1 MKHLSILCELLL
13 TIFVSSTTH
22 ALSAGAARIDL
33 VPPVPSTMGGYFDR
47 TEVFTGVGT
56 PLYARAVVVSNGETT
71 LGVVVLD
78 LCYVSRELTEQ
89 ARALIEE
96 QTGMPGENVIVSAT
110 HTHSA
115 PSGFMGAR
123 FLGREE
129 QPELSAFLL
138 KQTVEAVVTAHGKL
152 EPATVG
158 FAYGDLPG
166 MTRNRQQENDLV
178 DPQVGVLKLQK
189 KDSRDYIATLAN
201 YTGHP
206 VILGG
211 SNLLVSSEFPG
222 QACATVEETLGGVA
236 IFTQGAC
243 GDITVHRSGPPFDE
257 VKRVGRVIG
266 GEIIKVAEQIQAI
279 EDNSLFSEF
288 RLVKVEPRDVPTV
301 EQAQADIDA
310 RKAEYEAAQD
320 DGTPEYLL
328 KNMKRE
334 VNAAGTTMAVA
345 KGVAANDSLLDYS
358 TSTSTQVIQ
367 IGPMIAVAIPGEMFV
382 EYQLEIKQRIQ
393 QDTGKSSIV
402 IGYANDY
409 IGYIITPRAQKTG
422 GYEKAIS
429 RVSPTAGRQLTETA
443 IGIVQSNIER

>member
-1 MKHLSILCELLL
+1 MRQTVFWILAIIILYALE
-13 TIFVSSTTH
+13 SH
-22 ALSAGAARIDL
+22 ALEAGAAKVDL
-33 VPPVPSTMGGYFDR
+33 APPFPTTMGGYFDR
-47 TEVFTGVGT
+47 TETFTGVGT
-56 PLYARAVVVSNGETT
+56 PIYARALVVSNGETQV
-71 LGVVVLD
+71 GIVVLD
-78 LCYVSRELTEQ
+78 LCYVSRELTEH
-89 ARALIEE
+89 ARDEIETR
-96 QTGMPGENVIVSAT
+96 TGMPGENIIVSAT

-129 QPELSAFLL
+129 QPKLSAFLL
-138 KQTVEAVVTAHGKL
+138 KQTVEAVVTAHENL

-166 MTRNRQQENDLV
+166 MTRNRQQNNDLI

-189 KDSRDYIATLAN
+189 KESREYIATLAN

-211 SNLLVSSEFPG
+211 SNLLLSSEFPG
-222 QACATVEETLGGVA
+222 QACATVEEVLGGIG

-266 GEIIKVAEQIQAI
+266 GEIIRVAEQINAT
-279 EDNSLFSEF
+279 EDNTLFSEY
-288 RLVKVEPRDVPTV
+288 RAIKVEPRDVPTLEEAEANIV
-301 EQAQADIDA
+301 A
-310 RKAEYEAAQD
+310 RKKAYADAQEN
-320 DGTPEYLL
+320 GTPDYILSTL
-328 KNMKRE
+328 KRE
-334 VNAAGTTMAVA
+334 VNAANTTRAVA
-345 KGVAANDSLLDYS
+345 RGVAENAGLLDYS

-367 IGPMIAVAIPGEMFV
+367 IGPMVAVAIPGEMFV
-382 EYQLEIKQRIQ
+382 EYQLEMKQRIQ
-393 QDTGKSSIV
+393 QDVGKPSII

-409 IGYIITPRAQKTG
+409 IGYIITPRAHETG

-429 RVSPTAGRQLTETA
+429 RVSPSAGRQMTETA
-443 IGIVQSNIER
+443 MEIVRTNLSQ

>member
-1 MKHLSILCELLL
+1 
-13 TIFVSSTTH
+13 
-22 ALSAGAARIDL
+22 
-33 VPPVPSTMGGYFDR
+33 GGYFDR
-47 TEVFTGVGT
+47 TDVFSGVST
-56 PLYARAVVVSNGETT
+56 PIYARALVVSNSETQV
-71 LGVVVLD
+71 GIVVLD

-89 ARALIEE
+89 ARVEIEK
-96 QTGMPGENVIVSAT
+96 QTGMPGENIIVSAT

-138 KQTVEAVVTAHGKL
+138 KQTIEAIVTAHGNL

-166 MTRNRQQENDLV
+166 MTRNRQQNNDLV
-178 DPQVGVLKLQK
+178 DPKVGVLKLQK
-189 KDSRDYIATLAN
+189 KDSREYIAVLAN

-211 SNLLVSSEFPG
+211 NNLLLSSEFPG
-222 QACATVEETLGGVA
+222 QACTTVEENLGGVT

-243 GDITVHRSGPPFDE
+243 GDITVHRSGPPFEE

-266 GEIIKVAEQIQAI
+266 GEIVKVAEQIRAT
-279 EDNSLFSEF
+279 EDNTLFSEY
-288 RLVKVEPRDVPTV
+288 RPVKVESREVPTI
-301 EQAQADIDA
+301 EEAQADIEIRKKSYADA
-310 RKAEYEAAQD
+310 QENE
-320 DGTPEYLL
+320 TPDYIL
-328 KNMKRE
+328 KNLKRE
-334 VNAAGTTMAVA
+334 INAAGTTLVVA
-345 KGVAANDSLLDYS
+345 KSVEKNPSLLDYS
-358 TSTSTQVIQ
+358 TSTSTQVMQ
-367 IGPMIAVAIPGEMFV
+367 IGPMVAVAIPGEMFV
-382 EYQLEIKQRIQ
+382 EYQLELKQRIQ
-393 QDTGKSSIV
+393 QDVDKPAII

-409 IGYIITPRAQKTG
+409 IGYIITPRAHETG

-443 IGIVQSNIER
+443 MDIVQRNISR